1 MVERF
6 FDGLGGTQVVIHSP
20 FGMRVNRGLGLAIR
34 KRLCQSFDFEI
45 QASAIDDA
53 VLLAL
58 NARHSFPLESLM
70 AMISSRTVRHVLG
83 QALLAAPMFEV
94 RMRHVATRALAVMRS
109 SRGRKV
115 PAWIQ
120 RLRAQ
125 ELAAAIFPGREA
137 CLENRPPDVELPDHF
152 IATETM
158 HECLTESADIGRIEA
173 LLRAIE
179 QGATRV
185 VTVDAIAPSVF
196 AHRILL
202 AWDYSFLDDGER
214 ANRRSRTVSLNRAM
228 AEDVLRTEDLSAML
242 AADAVESVEAE
253 VSGRRWRAARAI
265 ATNFTN

>member
-1 MVERF
+1 
-6 FDGLGGTQVVIHSP
+6 
-20 FGMRVNRGLGLAIR
+20 
-34 KRLCQSFDFEI
+34 
-45 QASAIDDA
+45 
-53 VLLAL
+53 
-58 NARHSFPLESLM
+58 
-70 AMISSRTVRHVLG
+70 
-83 QALLAAPMFEV
+83 
-94 RMRHVATRALAVMRS
+94 MRS

-125 ELAAAIFPGREA
+125 ELAAAIFPGA
-137 CLENRPPDVELPDHF
+137 GLPGKSAAATSNLPDHF

-158 HECLTESADIGRIEA
+158 HECLDRIDRYRPDRA
-173 LLRAIE
+173 TCWRAIE
-179 QGATRV
+179 QGAVRV

-214 ANRRSRTVSLNRAM
+214 ANRRSRTVTINRAM

-253 VSGRRWRAARAI
+253 VSGRAMARRARDRDELYELIRAHGALATACWRSASPARRMRCSRRWRARA
-265 ATNFTN
+265 A